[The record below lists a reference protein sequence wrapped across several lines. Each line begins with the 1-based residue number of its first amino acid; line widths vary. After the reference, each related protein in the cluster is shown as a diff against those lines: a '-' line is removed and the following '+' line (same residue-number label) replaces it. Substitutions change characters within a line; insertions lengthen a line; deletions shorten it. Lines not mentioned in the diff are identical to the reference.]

1 MCNHA
6 QVVKAT
12 TKQHHCSGLGM
23 VEKHPVV
30 IQQVGLDQELAAD
43 EQLRQLKSQ
52 FEHIDLL
59 IDVVEKWEEHQPLL
73 RITLDKGELS
83 IRAQTKLR
91 LRKTLTIIGGVVGS
105 MWAVV
110 AFLVHNGPA
119 IKEMVTK
126 IAQSVSGP

>member
-1 MCNHA
+1 MCSQA

-12 TKQHHCSGLGM
+12 TKQYHYSSLGM

-30 IQQVGLDQELAAD
+30 IQQVSLDQELAAD

-59 IDVVEKWEEHQPLL
+59 IDVVEKWEEHKPLL

-83 IRAQTKLR
+83 IRAQAKLR
-91 LRKTLTIIGGVVGS
+91 LRKTLTIIGGVVGA

-119 IKEMVTK
+119 IKEVLTK
-126 IAQSVSGP
+126 VAQIAPGP

>member
-1 MCNHA
+1 MGSQA
-6 QVVKAT
+6 QAIKAT
-12 TKQHHCSGLGM
+12 TKQHHCSGLGI
-23 VEKHPVV
+23 VEKHPGA

-59 IDVVEKWEEHQPLL
+59 IDVVEKWEEHQPPL

-91 LRKTLTIIGGVVGS
+91 LWKTLTIIGGVVGA

-119 IKEMVTK
+119 TRRF
-126 IAQSVSGP
+126 